1 MGDVGSGY
9 LGYVVAVLALA
20 SMHDSAVAIWV
31 WLILGGVFFVD
42 ATVTLLRR
50 LSRGQRVYQA
60 HRSHAYQWLA
70 RRWGSHLRVTLALL
84 GVDVCWLLPC
94 AAFAALHP
102 RYAAATTVL
111 ALVGFADD
119 NRPLSPVTRL
129 AVHCGA
135 ALWALLCLGGLPPL
149 SIAGRSIA
157 FGWPGYVLGTLG
169 IVWSLNLFNFMDG
182 IDGIAASEAAFV
194 ALAGAALT
202 LLAAGPPE
210 VGFTG
215 LVLAA
220 ACGGFLLWNW
230 PPAKI
235 FLGDVG
241 SGYLGYVIV
250 VLALVAARDHPAALW
265 TWLILGGAFFVDAT
279 VTLVRRSLR
288 RERLH
293 QAHRTHAYQWLAQRW
308 GSHLRVTLAV
318 IIVDVL
324 WLLPCAI
331 LSVLRPALAAV
342 TTLVALAP
350 LVVLAIL
357 AGSGRAAER
366 EPS

>member
-1 MGDVGSGY
+1 MATAAAITAIS
-9 LGYVVAVLALA
+9 ALA
-20 SMHDSAVAIWV
+20 GAALLTQLMRVIARGGGVLDIPNARSSHGVPTPRGGGVAIV
-31 WLILGGVFFVD
+31 VVTTAAVVLGTWRGVVEP
-42 ATVTLLRR
+42 
-50 LSRGQRVYQA
+50 G
-60 HRSHAYQWLA
+60 LA
-70 RRWGSHLRVTLALL
+70 EALVGGGLA
-84 GVDVCWLLPC
+84 V
-94 AAFAALHP
+94 
-102 RYAAATTVL
+102 

>member
-1 MGDVGSGY
+1 LQATAAAITAIS
-9 LGYVVAVLALA
+9 ALA
-20 SMHDSAVAIWV
+20 GAAFLTQLMRAIARGGGVLDVPNARSSHRVPTPRGGGVAIVVVTTAALLLGTWRGVVGPDLMRALIGGGLAVA
-31 WLILGGVFFVD
+31 LTGL
-42 ATVTLLRR
+42 
-50 LSRGQRVYQA
+50 
-60 HRSHAYQWLA
+60 
-70 RRWGSHLRVTLALL
+70 
-84 GVDVCWLLPC
+84 
-94 AAFAALHP
+94 
-102 RYAAATTVL
+102 
-111 ALVGFADD
+111 ADD
-119 NRPLSPVTRL
+119 SRSLSPVTRL
-129 AVHCGA
+129 AVHCAA

-149 SIAGRSIA
+149 SIAGRLIA
-157 FGWPGYVLGTLG
+157 LGWAGYVLGTLG
-169 IVWSLNLFNFMDG
+169 IVWALNLFNFMDG

-202 LLAAGPPE
+202 VLAAGPPG

-215 LVLAA
+215 LALAA

-250 VLALVAARDHPAALW
+250 VLALAAARDHPAALW

-288 RERLH
+288 GARLH
-293 QAHRTHAYQWLAQRW
+293 EAHRTHAYQWLAQRW

-318 IIVDVL
+318 LVVDVL
-324 WLLPCAI
+324 WLLPCAVV
-331 LSVLRPALAAV
+331 SVLRPALAAV